1 MVNHMAFEKIVFKEI
16 INVNGDNKEI
26 TYQINDKYVT
36 KEVYDKVSSDESL
49 FVLPP
54 LPKMN
59 GSPKNTCKV
68 VDINKNNS
76 NVEECAC
83 EECQEL
89 LQVIYDIREMDDNEA
104 LEGLR
109 SYVEAIRIKTNLEA
123 LVNVYDELGNGMI
136 KTSARLEDQLEEFL
150 SQFDIVEE

>member
-1 MVNHMAFEKIVFKEI
+1 MVITMSFQKIKFKEI
-16 INVNGDNKEI
+16 INGEEK

-36 KEVYDKVSSDESL
+36 EEVYNSMSNDESL
-49 FVLPP
+49 YVLPP

-59 GSPKNTCKV
+59 GSPENNCKV
-68 VDINKNNS
+68 VNINKNNP

-89 LQVIYDIREMDDNEA
+89 LQVIYDIREIDDNEA

-123 LVNVYDELGNGMI
+123 LVNVYNELGNGMI
-136 KTSARLEDQLEEFL
+136 KTSARLEDQLEEFF
-150 SQFDIVEE
+150 SQFDVVEE